1 MKACISSGEFA
12 GRFRFLL
19 FPFHPPMTMNEPTPQ
34 PEDGP
39 EPQQPPRSTKEQET
53 GKEAS
58 WNTSRLE
65 VDALRAMLGLP
76 PQAESRE
83 RREDAPERSRP

>member
-1 MKACISSGEFA
+1 MMGLLAGLFSTLVSPFVMK
-12 GRFRFLL
+12 
-19 FPFHPPMTMNEPTPQ
+19 PPTPL
-34 PEDGP
+34 PEYGP

-58 WNTSRLE
+58 WDTSRLE
-65 VDALRAMLGLP
+65 VDALRAMLSLP

-83 RREDAPERSRP
+83 RYEDDPERPHP